1 MDNHLKAKPTIMKQ
15 KIWVE
20 MAMEFTGW
28 DIIITL
34 IIAMYGAILST
45 YSIWNARQEHR
56 REVKVRL
63 SYGFST
69 HPFAPQGL
77 LLIIEALNTG
87 RKTVTLSSTGLILP
101 TKDKKYYTFLRPN
114 SNVTFPYDL
123 PEGKNCSVW
132 IGTKEL
138 SENLK
143 QEGYSGKIEL
153 KGYYGDAIG
162 GKYKSKSIK
171 FDIDKP

>member
-1 MDNHLKAKPTIMKQ
+1 
-15 KIWVE
+15 
-20 MAMEFTGW
+20 MEIADW
-28 DIIITL
+28 DILVTL
-34 IIAMYGAILST
+34 SIALYGAILST
-45 YSIWNARQEHR
+45 YTIWNARKEHK
-56 REVKVRL
+56 RELKVRL

-87 RKTVTLSSTGLILP
+87 RKTVTLSSMGLILP
-101 TKDKKYYTFLRPN
+101 TEDKKYFAIIHPN
-114 SNVTFPYDL
+114 SYVTFPYDL

-132 IGTKEL
+132 IATKEL
-138 SENLK
+138 SEDLK
-143 QEGYSGKIEL
+143 QEGYSGEIEL